1 MGYPHSMA
9 DTQEVF
15 NVTGLNGK
23 KTLSG
28 RIAVSGAKNHILP
41 LLASTMLFKTPV
53 LFSNVPNITD
63 IDHMAKLLTNAGARV
78 VHNEHTVEVYPE
90 HVSNGVFDTDTAHK
104 LRASIILTGPLLAR
118 LGSIAFPTPGGC
130 VIGKRPIDLFL
141 EGYTQMGAHI
151 TDENNGELFTITSKG
166 GLQGCEIFFKLQ
178 SVTVTETLLM
188 AAVLAHGT
196 TTFKNVAMEPEV
208 TELAHFLK
216 SCGADIE
223 GIGTM
228 TLIVKGTDGELLSFE
243 NKEPYRVIPDRIEA
257 GSYLVLGALC
267 AENLEITDCTPAHLE
282 LPIRILQSCGVP
294 IETTDSTIRI
304 VNNTKENKEFL
315 SSSIRT
321 HEYPGFPTDLQAPF
335 TVFFTQT
342 SGESVVEEMIFEG
355 RLGYTKDLVYMGAA
369 IDIAHPHRAVVRG
382 PSKLSSRELYTPD
395 LRAGLAYIIAACV
408 AKGTSRVHNVHFID
422 RGYEQ
427 CTEKLQSVGVSIER
441 VTI

>member
-1 MGYPHSMA
+1 MA
-9 DTQEVF
+9 ETQDVF

-28 RIAVSGAKNHILP
+28 RIAVAGAKNHILP
-41 LLASTMLFKTPV
+41 LLASAVLFKTPV
-53 LFSNVPNITD
+53 SFSNVPDITD
-63 IDHMAKLLTNAGARV
+63 IEHMATLLTHAGARV
-78 VHNEHTVEVYPE
+78 VRNGDTVVVHPE
-90 HVSNGVFDTDTAHK
+90 KITNGSFDTDTAHK
-104 LRASIILTGPLLAR
+104 LRASIILTGPLLSR
-118 LGSIAFPTPGGC
+118 LGAISFPSPGGC

-141 EGYTQMGAHI
+141 DSYTQMGAHVE
-151 TDENNGELFTITSKG
+151 DHSGESFTITAPQ
-166 GLQGCEIFFKLQ
+166 GLLGAEIFFKLQ
-178 SVTVTETLLM
+178 SVTATETVLM
-188 AAVLAHGT
+188 SAILAHGT
-196 TTFKNVAMEPEV
+196 TILKNVALEPEV

-216 SCGADIE
+216 SCGARIE

-228 TLIVKGTDGELLSFE
+228 TLTIRGTGGELLSYTAS
-243 NKEPYRVIPDRIEA
+243 EPYRVIPDRIEA
-257 GSYLVLGALC
+257 GSYMVLGALC
-267 AENLEITDCTPAHLE
+267 AECLEITNCNPTHLE

-304 VNNTKENKEFL
+304 VNNTKENKEFIC
-315 SSSIRT
+315 SSLRT

-335 TVFFTQT
+335 AVFFTQT
-342 SGESVVEEMIFEG
+342 NGESIVEEMIFEG

-382 PSKLSSRELYTPD
+382 PCKLTGRELYTPD

-427 CTEKLQSVGVSIER
+427 CEEKLRAIGVSIER
-441 VTI
+441 MAQ